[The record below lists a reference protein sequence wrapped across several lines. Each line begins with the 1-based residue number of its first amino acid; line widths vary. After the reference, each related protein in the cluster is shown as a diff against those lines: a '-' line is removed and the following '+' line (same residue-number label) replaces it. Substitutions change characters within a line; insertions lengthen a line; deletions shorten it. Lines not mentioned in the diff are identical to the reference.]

1 MTSTSAGRNGD
12 GRGLMGRVAGAVTGR
27 VVDAVDPD
35 IVLAHV
41 DVDALVERIDIDA
54 ALARVDIQ
62 GLLDRVDLSALMER
76 VDLDAAMAR
85 VDVDALV
92 ARVEVND
99 VLARVDPN
107 LLLARVDPQVLLDRV
122 DVDALIARVDP
133 QAVVDRV
140 DVDALLA
147 RVDPQAIVDRIDM
160 DALVARV
167 DVGAIVQRS
176 GIPDVVA
183 DSTRS
188 MAASM
193 IDLGRRQLVGLDVIL
208 ERLVFR
214 MLRRGIDQLIRGP
227 AALTGGGSSRRTET
241 VSGNYAGA
249 FTRAASGAIDIGV
262 VIGLYTL
269 GAAGLDVLGRVLFGL
284 ELGRGGPWGVVAL
297 ALWAFVY
304 VFIGLLITG
313 RTIGKAVTGLRVI
326 RADGTTPRGRV
337 VFVRTLALPLSLVLF
352 GVGLLLVPVRRD
364 HRALHDL
371 VAGTAV
377 VYDWGD
383 RSAEMPGP
391 LADFLNR
398 VGYAD
403 GPGTGDHPRAQPSA

>member
-1 MTSTSAGRNGD
+1 MTSTPAGRNGE
-12 GRGLMGRVAGAVTGR
+12 GRGLVGRVAGAVTGR

-41 DVDALVERIDIDA
+41 DVDALVERVDLDA
-54 ALARVDIQ
+54 ALSRVDLQ
-62 GLLDRVDLSALMER
+62 ALLDRVDLNVLVER
-76 VDLDAAMAR
+76 VDLDATLAR
-85 VDVDALV
+85 VDVDALIS
-92 ARVEVND
+92 RVDINE

-107 LLLARVDPQVLLDRV
+107 LLLARVDPQLL
-122 DVDALIARVDP
+122 L
-133 QAVVDRV
+133 DRV

-147 RVDPQAIVDRIDM
+147 RVDPQQVIDRVDV

-167 DVGAIVQRS
+167 DPQAIVDRVDMDAVVARVDVQAIVQRS

-193 IDLGRRQLVGLDVIL
+193 IDLGRRQLVGLDVIV
-208 ERLVFR
+208 ERLIFR

-227 AALTGGGSSRRTET
+227 ARLTGGGTPKDTET

-249 FTRAASGAIDIGV
+249 FSRAVSGLIDIGV
-262 VIGLYTL
+262 IIGLYTV
-269 GAAGLDVLGRVLFGL
+269 GAAGLDVLTRVLFGVS
-284 ELGRGGPWGVVAL
+284 LGRGGPWGAVAL
-297 ALWAFVY
+297 ALWAFLY
-304 VFIGLLITG
+304 IFTGLLITG
-313 RTIGKAVTGLRVI
+313 RTIGKGLTGLRVV
-326 RADGTTPRGRV
+326 RSDGTAPTARV
-337 VFVRTLALPLSLVLF
+337 VFVRTIALPLSLVLF
-352 GVGLLLVPVRRD
+352 GIGFLLIPVRRD

-371 VAGTAV
+371 IAGTAV

-383 RSAEMPGP
+383 RTAEMPGP

-398 VGYAD
+398 VGRA
-403 GPGTGDHPRAQPSA
+403 DHPGSRG

>member
-1 MTSTSAGRNGD
+1 MTNTSAGRNGE
-12 GRGLMGRVAGAVTGR
+12 GRGLVGRVAGAVTGR

-41 DVDALVERIDIDA
+41 DMDALVERVDLDA

-62 GLLDRVDLSALMER
+62 ALLDRVDLNALVER
-76 VDLDAAMAR
+76 VDLDAALGR

-92 ARVEVND
+92 ARVDVNE

-133 QAVVDRV
+133 QHVIDRV

-147 RVDPQAIVDRIDM
+147 RIDPQAIVDRVDM
-160 DALVARV
+160 DAVVARV
-167 DVGAIVQRS
+167 DVQAIVQRS

-193 IDLGRRQLVGLDVIL
+193 IDLGRLQLVGLDVIV
-208 ERLVFR
+208 ERLIFR
-214 MLRRGIDQLIRGP
+214 MLRRGVDQLIRGP
-227 AALTGGGSSRRTET
+227 AALTGGGAPRGTET

-249 FTRAASGAIDIGV
+249 FSRAASGVIDIGV
-262 VIGLYTL
+262 IIGLYTL
-269 GAAGLDVLGRVLFGL
+269 GAAGLDVLTRVLFGVNL
-284 ELGRGGPWGVVAL
+284 ARGGPWGVVAL
-297 ALWAFVY
+297 ALWAFLY
-304 VFIGLLITG
+304 VFVGLLITG

-326 RADGTTPRGRV
+326 RADGTAPTARV
-337 VFVRTLALPLSLVLF
+337 VFVRTLVLPLSLVLF
-352 GVGLLLVPVRRD
+352 GIGLLLIPVRRD

-371 VAGTAV
+371 IAGTAV

-383 RSAEMPGP
+383 RTAEMPGP

-398 VGYAD
+398 VGQ
-403 GPGTGDHPRAQPSA
+403 TDHPDAHA

>member
-1 MTSTSAGRNGD
+1 MTNTSAGRNGE
-12 GRGLMGRVAGAVTGR
+12 GRGLVGRVAGAVTGR

-41 DVDALVERIDIDA
+41 DMDALVERVNLDA

-62 GLLDRVDLSALMER
+62 ALLDRLDLNGLVER
-76 VDLDAAMAR
+76 VDLDAALAR

-92 ARVEVND
+92 ARVDVNE

-107 LLLARVDPQVLLDRV
+107 LLLARVDPRVLLDRV
-122 DVDALIARVDP
+122 DVDALLARVDP
-133 QAVVDRV
+133 QQVIDRV

-147 RVDPQAIVDRIDM
+147 RVDPQAIVDRVDM
-160 DALVARV
+160 DAVVARV
-167 DVGAIVQRS
+167 DVQAIVQRS

-193 IDLGRRQLVGLDVIL
+193 IDLGRRQLVGLDVIV
-208 ERLVFR
+208 ERLIFR
-214 MLRRGIDQLIRGP
+214 MLRRGIDQLMRGP
-227 AALTGGGSSRRTET
+227 ARLTGGVTPRGTET

-249 FTRAASGAIDIGV
+249 FSRAVSGVIDIGV
-262 VIGLYTL
+262 IIGLYTL
-269 GAAGLDVLGRVLFGL
+269 GAAGLDVLTRVLFGVD
-284 ELGRGGPWGVVAL
+284 LGRGGPWGGVAL
-297 ALWAFVY
+297 AVWAFLYIFV
-304 VFIGLLITG
+304 GLLITG

-326 RADGTTPRGRV
+326 RADGTAPTARV

-352 GVGLLLVPVRRD
+352 GVGLLLIPVRRD

-371 VAGTAV
+371 IAGTAV

-383 RSAEMPGP
+383 RTAEMPGP

-398 VGYAD
+398 VGQAD
-403 GPGTGDHPRAQPSA
+403 HQDAPA

>member
-1 MTSTSAGRNGD
+1 MTSTPAGRNGE
-12 GRGLMGRVAGAVTGR
+12 GRGLVGRVAGAVTGR

-41 DVDALVERIDIDA
+41 DVDALVERVDLDAVLSRVDLQALLDRVDLNVLVERVDLDA
-54 ALARVDIQ
+54 ALARVD
-62 GLLDRVDLSALMER
+62 
-76 VDLDAAMAR
+76 
-85 VDVDALV
+85 VDALIS
-92 ARVEVND
+92 RVDINE

-107 LLLARVDPQVLLDRV
+107 LLLARVDPQLL
-122 DVDALIARVDP
+122 L
-133 QAVVDRV
+133 DRV

-147 RVDPQAIVDRIDM
+147 RVDPQQVIDRVDV

-167 DVGAIVQRS
+167 DPQAIVDRVDMDAVVARVDVQAIVQRS

-193 IDLGRRQLVGLDVIL
+193 IDLGRRQLVGLDVIV
-208 ERLVFR
+208 ERLIFR

-227 AALTGGGSSRRTET
+227 ARLTGGGTSKGTET

-249 FTRAASGAIDIGV
+249 FSRAVSGLIDIGV
-262 VIGLYTL
+262 IIGLYTV
-269 GAAGLDVLGRVLFGL
+269 GAAGLDVLTRVLFGVS
-284 ELGRGGPWGVVAL
+284 LGRGGPWGAVAL
-297 ALWAFVY
+297 ALWAFLY
-304 VFIGLLITG
+304 IFTGLLITG
-313 RTIGKAVTGLRVI
+313 RTIGKGLTGLRVV
-326 RADGTTPRGRV
+326 RSDGTAPTARV
-337 VFVRTLALPLSLVLF
+337 VFVRTIARPLSLVLF
-352 GVGLLLVPVRRD
+352 GIGFLLIPVRRD

-371 VAGTAV
+371 IAGTAV

-383 RSAEMPGP
+383 RTAEMPGP

-398 VGYAD
+398 VGRA
-403 GPGTGDHPRAQPSA
+403 DHPGSRG

>member
-1 MTSTSAGRNGD
+1 MTSTSAGRNGE
-12 GRGLMGRVAGAVTGR
+12 GRGLVGRVAGAVTGR

-35 IVLAHV
+35 VVLAHV
-41 DVDALVERIDIDA
+41 DVDALVERVDLDA

-62 GLLDRVDLSALMER
+62 ALLDRVDLNTLVER
-76 VDLDAAMAR
+76 VDLDAALSR

-92 ARVEVND
+92 ARVDVNE

-122 DVDALIARVDP
+122 DVDAL
-133 QAVVDRV
+133 
-140 DVDALLA
+140 LA
-147 RVDPQAIVDRIDM
+147 RVDPQHVIDRVDIDALLSRIDPQTIVDRVDM
-160 DALVARV
+160 DAVVARV
-167 DVGAIVQRS
+167 DVQAIVQRS

-193 IDLGRRQLVGLDVIL
+193 IDLGRRQLVGLDVIV
-208 ERLVFR
+208 ERLIFR
-214 MLRRGIDQLIRGP
+214 ILRRGIDQLIRGP
-227 AALTGGGSSRRTET
+227 AALTAGGAPRGSET

-249 FTRAASGAIDIGV
+249 FSRAVSGVVDIGV
-262 VIGLYTL
+262 IIGLYTL
-269 GAAGLDVLGRVLFGL
+269 GVAGLDVLTRVLFGVD
-284 ELGRGGPWGVVAL
+284 LGRGGPWGVVAL
-297 ALWAFVY
+297 ALWAFLY
-304 VFIGLLITG
+304 IFIGLLITG

-326 RADGTTPRGRV
+326 RADGTAPTARV
-337 VFVRTLALPLSLVLF
+337 VLVRTLALPLSLVLF
-352 GVGLLLVPVRRD
+352 GIGLLLIPVRRD

-371 VAGTAV
+371 IAGTAV

-383 RSAEMPGP
+383 RTAEMPGP

-398 VGYAD
+398 VGQAD
-403 GPGTGDHPRAQPSA
+403 HEVTRA

>member
-1 MTSTSAGRNGD
+1 MTNTSAGRNGE
-12 GRGLMGRVAGAVTGR
+12 GRGLVGRVAGAVTGR

-41 DVDALVERIDIDA
+41 DMDALVERVDLDA

-62 GLLDRVDLSALMER
+62 ALLDRLDLNGLVER
-76 VDLDAAMAR
+76 VDLDAALAR

-92 ARVEVND
+92 ARVDVNE

-107 LLLARVDPQVLLDRV
+107 LLLARVDPRVLLDRV
-122 DVDALIARVDP
+122 DVDALLARVDP
-133 QAVVDRV
+133 QQVIDRV

-147 RVDPQAIVDRIDM
+147 RVDPQAIVDRVDM
-160 DALVARV
+160 DAVVARV
-167 DVGAIVQRS
+167 DVQAIVQRS

-193 IDLGRRQLVGLDVIL
+193 IDLGRRQLVGLDVIV
-208 ERLVFR
+208 ERLIFR
-214 MLRRGIDQLIRGP
+214 MLRRGIDQLMRGP
-227 AALTGGGSSRRTET
+227 ARLTGGVTPRGTET

-249 FTRAASGAIDIGV
+249 FSRAVSGVIDIGV
-262 VIGLYTL
+262 IIGLYTL
-269 GAAGLDVLGRVLFGL
+269 GAAGLDVLTRVLFGVD
-284 ELGRGGPWGVVAL
+284 LGRGGPWGGVAL
-297 ALWAFVY
+297 AVWAFLYIFV
-304 VFIGLLITG
+304 GLLITG

-326 RADGTTPRGRV
+326 RADGTAPTARV

-352 GVGLLLVPVRRD
+352 GVGLLLIPVRRD

-371 VAGTAV
+371 IAGTAV

-383 RSAEMPGP
+383 RTAEMPGP

-398 VGYAD
+398 VGQAD
-403 GPGTGDHPRAQPSA
+403 HQDAPA

>member
-1 MTSTSAGRNGD
+1 MTSTSAGRNGE
-12 GRGLMGRVAGAVTGR
+12 GRGLVGRVAGAVTGR

-35 IVLAHV
+35 VVLAHV
-41 DVDALVERIDIDA
+41 DVDALVERVDLDA

-62 GLLDRVDLSALMER
+62 ALLDRVDLNTLVER
-76 VDLDAAMAR
+76 VDLDAALSR

-92 ARVEVND
+92 ARVDVNE

-122 DVDALIARVDP
+122 DVDAL
-133 QAVVDRV
+133 
-140 DVDALLA
+140 LA
-147 RVDPQAIVDRIDM
+147 RVDPQHVIDRVDIDALLSRIDPQTIVDRVDM
-160 DALVARV
+160 DAVVARV
-167 DVGAIVQRS
+167 DVQAIVQRS

-193 IDLGRRQLVGLDVIL
+193 IDLGRRQLVGLDVIV
-208 ERLVFR
+208 ERLIFR
-214 MLRRGIDQLIRGP
+214 ILRRGIDQLIRGP
-227 AALTGGGSSRRTET
+227 AALTGGGAPRGSET

-249 FTRAASGAIDIGV
+249 FSRAVSGVVDIGV
-262 VIGLYTL
+262 IIGLYTL
-269 GAAGLDVLGRVLFGL
+269 GVAGLDVLTRVLFGVD
-284 ELGRGGPWGVVAL
+284 LGRGGPWGVVAL
-297 ALWAFVY
+297 ALWAFLY
-304 VFIGLLITG
+304 IFIGLLITG

-326 RADGTTPRGRV
+326 RADGTAPTARV
-337 VFVRTLALPLSLVLF
+337 VLVRTLALPLSLVLF
-352 GVGLLLVPVRRD
+352 GIGLLLIPVRRD

-371 VAGTAV
+371 IAGTAV

-383 RSAEMPGP
+383 RTAEMPGP

-398 VGYAD
+398 VGQAD
-403 GPGTGDHPRAQPSA
+403 HEVTRA

>member
-1 MTSTSAGRNGD
+1 MTNTSAGRNGE
-12 GRGLMGRVAGAVTGR
+12 GRGLVGRVAGAVTGR

-41 DVDALVERIDIDA
+41 DMDALVERVDLDA

-62 GLLDRVDLSALMER
+62 ALLDRVDLNTLVER
-76 VDLDAAMAR
+76 VDLDAVLAR
-85 VDVDALV
+85 VDVDTLV
-92 ARVEVND
+92 ARVDVNE

-133 QAVVDRV
+133 QHVIDRV

-147 RVDPQAIVDRIDM
+147 RIDPQAVVDRVDM
-160 DALVARV
+160 DAVVARV
-167 DVGAIVQRS
+167 DVQAIVQRS

-193 IDLGRRQLVGLDVIL
+193 IDLGRRQLVGLDVIV
-208 ERLVFR
+208 ERLIFR
-214 MLRRGIDQLIRGP
+214 ILRRGIDQLIRGP
-227 AALTGGGSSRRTET
+227 AALTGGGTPRGTET

-249 FTRAASGAIDIGV
+249 FSRAVSGVIDIGV
-262 VIGLYTL
+262 IIGLYTL
-269 GAAGLDVLGRVLFGL
+269 GVAGLDVLTRVLFGVD
-284 ELGRGGPWGVVAL
+284 LGRGGPWGVVAL
-297 ALWAFVY
+297 ALWAFLYIFV
-304 VFIGLLITG
+304 GLLITG

-326 RADGTTPRGRV
+326 RADGTAPTARV
-337 VFVRTLALPLSLVLF
+337 VFVRTLALPLSLLLF
-352 GVGLLLVPVRRD
+352 GIGLLLIPVRRD

-371 VAGTAV
+371 IAGTAV

-383 RSAEMPGP
+383 RTAEMPGP

-398 VGYAD
+398 VGQAD
-403 GPGTGDHPRAQPSA
+403 HQDAKLR

>member
-1 MTSTSAGRNGD
+1 MTSTSAGRNGE
-12 GRGLMGRVAGAVTGR
+12 GRGLVGRVAGAVTGR

-35 IVLAHV
+35 VVLAHV
-41 DVDALVERIDIDA
+41 DVDALVERVDLDA

-62 GLLDRVDLSALMER
+62 ALLDRVDLNALVER
-76 VDLDAAMAR
+76 VDLDAALSR

-92 ARVEVND
+92 ARVDVNE

-122 DVDALIARVDP
+122 DVDAL
-133 QAVVDRV
+133 
-140 DVDALLA
+140 LA
-147 RVDPQAIVDRIDM
+147 RVDPQHVIDRVDIDALLSRIDPQTIVDRVDM
-160 DALVARV
+160 DAVVARV
-167 DVGAIVQRS
+167 DVQAIVQRS

-193 IDLGRRQLVGLDVIL
+193 IDLGRRQLVGLDVIV
-208 ERLVFR
+208 ERLIFR
-214 MLRRGIDQLIRGP
+214 ILRRGIDQLIRGP
-227 AALTGGGSSRRTET
+227 AALTGGGAPRGSET

-249 FTRAASGAIDIGV
+249 FSRAVSGVVDIGV
-262 VIGLYTL
+262 IIGLYTL
-269 GAAGLDVLGRVLFGL
+269 GVAGLDVLTRVLFGVD
-284 ELGRGGPWGVVAL
+284 LGRGGPWGVVAL
-297 ALWAFVY
+297 ALWAFLY
-304 VFIGLLITG
+304 IFIGLLITG

-326 RADGTTPRGRV
+326 RADGTAPTARV
-337 VFVRTLALPLSLVLF
+337 VLVRTLALPLSLVLF
-352 GVGLLLVPVRRD
+352 GIGLLLIPVRRD

-371 VAGTAV
+371 IAGTAV

-383 RSAEMPGP
+383 RTAEMPGP

-398 VGYAD
+398 VGQAD
-403 GPGTGDHPRAQPSA
+403 HEVTRA

>member
-1 MTSTSAGRNGD
+1 MTNTSAGRNGE
-12 GRGLMGRVAGAVTGR
+12 GRGLVGRVAGAVTGR

-41 DVDALVERIDIDA
+41 DMDALVERVDLDA

-62 GLLDRVDLSALMER
+62 ALLDRLDLNGLVER
-76 VDLDAAMAR
+76 VDLDAALAR

-92 ARVEVND
+92 ARVDVNE

-107 LLLARVDPQVLLDRV
+107 LLLARVDPRVLLDRV
-122 DVDALIARVDP
+122 DVDALLARVDP
-133 QAVVDRV
+133 QQVIDRV

-147 RVDPQAIVDRIDM
+147 RVDPQAIVDRVDM
-160 DALVARV
+160 DAVVARV
-167 DVGAIVQRS
+167 DVQAIVQRS

-193 IDLGRRQLVGLDVIL
+193 IDLGRRQLVGLDVIV
-208 ERLVFR
+208 ERLIFR
-214 MLRRGIDQLIRGP
+214 MLRRGIDQLMRGP
-227 AALTGGGSSRRTET
+227 ARLTGGVTPRGTET
-241 VSGNYAGA
+241 VSGNYSGA
-249 FTRAASGAIDIGV
+249 FSRAVSGVIDIGV
-262 VIGLYTL
+262 IIGLYTL
-269 GAAGLDVLGRVLFGL
+269 GAAGLDVLTRVLFGVD
-284 ELGRGGPWGVVAL
+284 LGRGGPWGGVAL
-297 ALWAFVY
+297 AVWAFLYIFV
-304 VFIGLLITG
+304 GLLITG
-313 RTIGKAVTGLRVI
+313 RTVGKAVTGLRVI
-326 RADGTTPRGRV
+326 RADGTAPTARV

-352 GVGLLLVPVRRD
+352 GVGLLLIPVRRD

-371 VAGTAV
+371 IAGTAV

-383 RSAEMPGP
+383 RTAEMPGP

-398 VGYAD
+398 VGQAD
-403 GPGTGDHPRAQPSA
+403 HQDAPA